1 MGGFEIFC
9 SHSEKYGWDGMGWD
23 AEPFIGEKIV
33 LNQKHKMYFFPLSGN
48 REILIIESAL
58 KTFQFLT
65 CLQFV
70 PWDGDIDK
78 DYLHILN
85 SKERPG

>member
-1 MGGFEIFC
+1 MGE
-9 SHSEKYGWDGMGWD
+9 WDV
-23 AEPFIGEKIV
+23 EPFIVNQKIV
-33 LNQKHKMYFFPLSGN
+33 FNQKHKISLFALSGN

-70 PWDGDIDK
+70 PWDGDVDK